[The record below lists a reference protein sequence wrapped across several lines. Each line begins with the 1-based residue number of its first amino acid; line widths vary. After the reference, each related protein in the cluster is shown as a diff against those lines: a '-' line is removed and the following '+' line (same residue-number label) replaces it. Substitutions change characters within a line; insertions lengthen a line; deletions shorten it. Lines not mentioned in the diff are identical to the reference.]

1 MVLRGMIGRVG
12 EFEAM
17 RRALITGITG
27 FAGGHLAAHLL
38 ESDDVEVSGVALD
51 RGYGLDFLPR
61 PVAVTIANL
70 QDAAAVRSLLQE
82 TRPHHIYHLAAQA
95 NVPAAWHDPWGTFEN
110 NVRPELNI
118 LQALVELNL
127 PARLLVV
134 ASNEVYGAVPPE
146 RLPISEDAPL
156 QPVNPYGVSKVA
168 QDLLALQY
176 HLSHGVDVLRV
187 RAFNHVGPR
196 QSPQF
201 VAASFARQIAEAE
214 AGLRPPVL
222 QVGNLTAQRDFTD
235 VVDVVRAYAL
245 LMERG
250 TAGLAYNVGSGRAR
264 SIQHLLDVL
273 LGLST
278 VAVRVEAAAERL
290 RPVDAPIVVADI
302 SRLQRTTGWHPTIE
316 FEESL
321 RRVLVYWRDTIRQPG
336 YQPSQ
341 PAAALHP
348 K

>member
-1 MVLRGMIGRVG
+1 MK
-12 EFEAM
+12 
-17 RRALITGITG
+17 RALITGITG
-27 FAGGHLAAHLL
+27 FAGGHLATHLL
-38 ESDDVEVSGVALD
+38 ELGDVEVYGVALD

-70 QDAAAVRSLLQE
+70 QDARAVDGLLRDL
-82 TRPHHIYHLAAQA
+82 RPDHIYHLAAQA
-95 NVPAAWHDPWGTFEN
+95 NVPAAWQDPWGTFEN

-118 LQALVELNL
+118 LQAMVGLTL

-146 RLPISEDAPL
+146 RLPVTEDAPL

-201 VAASFARQIAEAE
+201 VAASFGRQIAEAE
-214 AGLRPPVL
+214 AGLRPAVL
-222 QVGNLTAQRDFTD
+222 HVGNLSAQRDFTD

-245 LMERG
+245 LMEKG
-250 TAGLAYNVGSGRAR
+250 VAGLAYNVGSGQAR
-264 SIQHLLDVL
+264 SVRHMLDTLLRM
-273 LGLST
+273 ST
-278 VAVRVEAAAERL
+278 VTVRVEAESRRL
-290 RPVDAPIVVADI
+290 RPVDAPIVIADI
-302 SRLQRTTGWHPTIE
+302 TRLRSATGWHPTVE

-321 RRVLVYWRDTIRQPG
+321 RRVLDYWREVIRQPD
-336 YQPSQ
+336 YR
-341 PAAALHP
+341 PA
-348 K
+348 